1 MSVSGHK
8 PTSAGYLITNR
19 MRSVGRDPATYRS
32 IKRMRQH
39 PGLFSSRFAH
49 I

>member
-1 MSVSGHK
+1 
-8 PTSAGYLITNR
+8 

-39 PGLFSSRFAH
+39 RGFFHRASR
-49 I
+49 IYK